1 MLAVMTA
8 ACAPQ
13 NQVELNLAA
22 TNVVLSTEIAHI
34 RNTATAA
41 ADNLQITVEYIG
53 TQAAQSERQ
62 NGQLQATLIARGED
76 PAALSNINAQ
86 VITPLPTIGQA
97 GNDSAATLP
106 EVTPNPNDVAVTPF
120 GTQEVAQDADTGTP
134 ALANIVMSSGVGSDD
149 CAQGTTSTF
158 AATDERIYVVATALN
173 ISPGTT
179 ITARYQ
185 VGGQEVAHTFTPDFA
200 IDENCIWFYMDQTDA
215 PFTPGN
221 WSVQLE
227 LNGVSAAPAV
237 PFSITE

>member
-1 MLAVMTA
+1 MLAVITA

-13 NQVELNLAA
+13 NQVELSLAA
-22 TNVVLSTEIAHI
+22 TNVVLSTEIAYI
-34 RNTATAA
+34 RSTATAA
-41 ADNLQITVEYIG
+41 ADSLQITVEYIG
-53 TQAAQSERQ
+53 TQASQSERQ

-86 VITPLPTIGQA
+86 AITPLPTIGQA
-97 GNDSAATLP
+97 GDGGETTLP
-106 EVTPNPNDVAVTPF
+106 VVTPNPNDVAVTPF
-120 GTQEVAQDADTGTP
+120 GTEEVSQGANTGAP
-134 ALANIVMSSGVGSDD
+134 ALTNIVMSSGVGSDD

-158 AATDERIYVVATALN
+158 AAADERIYVVATALN

-179 ITARYQ
+179 IIARYQ
-185 VGGQEVAHTFTPDFA
+185 VGGQEVAHSFTPDFA
-200 IDENCIWFYMDQTDA
+200 IDENCIWFYMDQSDA

-227 LNGVSAAPAV
+227 LNGVSAGPAV

>member
-1 MLAVMTA
+1 MVLAVITA

-13 NQVELNLAA
+13 NQVELSLAA
-22 TNVVLSTEIAHI
+22 TNVVLSTEIAYI

-41 ADNLQITVEYIG
+41 ADSLQVTVEYIG
-53 TQAAQSERQ
+53 TQASQSERQ

-76 PAALSNINAQ
+76 PAALSNINSQ
-86 VITPLPTIGQA
+86 VITPLPTIGQG
-97 GNDSAATLP
+97 GNGSETTPPA
-106 EVTPNPNDVAVTPF
+106 VTPNPNDVAVTPF
-120 GTQEVAQDADTGTP
+120 GTEEVAQDTGTP
-134 ALANIVMSSGVGSDD
+134 ALTNIVMSSGVGSDD

-158 AATDERIYVVATALN
+158 AAADERIYVVATALN
-173 ISPGTT
+173 ISAGTT

-200 IDENCIWFYMDQTDA
+200 IDENCIWFYMDQSDA

-227 LNGVSAAPAV
+227 LNGVSAGPAV